1 MTRLYIMAQRT
12 NRTQISMLALPLTAG
27 LRGSGLT
34 FPSFLK
40 DKKRMIKRMPKSYM
54 DDLRKHKHTYM
65 VTLKNEREL
74 NMLRIKNM
82 KHSF

>member
-1 MTRLYIMAQRT
+1 
-12 NRTQISMLALPLTAG
+12 
-27 LRGSGLT
+27 
-34 FPSFLK
+34 
-40 DKKRMIKRMPKSYM
+40 MPKSYM